1 MGPKANESQRVS
13 VIVSSLAKSL
23 LERDAHLP
31 SRAEAREA
39 LRAAASQLD
48 AAERALLDKNFDAI
62 ADGVLQR
69 LQPSLPT
76 QRASGSSAAECARCV
91 RNSAP
96 GNASQLAAVATS
108 KHRKEE
114 QSSVEER
121 VELAIAAVESGADV
135 SVVDVLVHLASER
148 EPLLRKALRSL
159 HAYRADVLEKCA
171 TLSIPEL
178 ADTTG
183 GNEEHVHAFLQR
195 VEAAREAMS
204 IFRSN
209 GDAAR
214 AHKLERSACSSPAP
228 MTAAKLVPRKRVTLD
243 PHELAELYIT
253 ALTDAE
259 FQQAKSTRRQAEDPP
274 EDPSQAPDED
284 LFFVG

>member
-62 ADGVLQR
+62 ADGVLKR
-69 LQPSLPT
+69 LLPSLPT
-76 QRASGSSAAECARCV
+76 LRASGSSTAECARCV

-108 KHRKEE
+108 RHRKEE

-148 EPLLRKALRSL
+148 EPLLRKFCARCTRTGQTCSKSVPRSRYQSSL
-159 HAYRADVLEKCA
+159 TRQAGTRNMCMHFCSGWRRRAKRCPFSEATA
-171 TLSIPEL
+171 TLLVLTSL
-178 ADTTG
+178 SA
-183 GNEEHVHAFLQR
+183 VRVARQR
-195 VEAAREAMS
+195 R
-204 IFRSN
+204 
-209 GDAAR
+209 
-214 AHKLERSACSSPAP
+214 
-228 MTAAKLVPRKRVTLD
+228 
-243 PHELAELYIT
+243 
-253 ALTDAE
+253 
-259 FQQAKSTRRQAEDPP
+259 
-274 EDPSQAPDED
+274 
-284 LFFVG
+284 